1 MGIRLSKI
9 ISYIL
14 HPLLIPTY
22 SLLLVFGIN
31 LYFASM
37 LNLFAKSLLLI
48 MIFSSTCIVPLI
60 IFTIF
65 KRKKVIS
72 SFHMPTKEERTFPYL
87 VMSVIYFVMYM
98 MLSQSALPSIYSFFL
113 LCSTI
118 LGLVLLVLN
127 LKIKISAHTAGI
139 GGITGLLSGI
149 AYRLDIDLT
158 FPVLIVIALAGIV
171 GYARLRLDAHKPSEI
186 YFGFLAGI
194 TVFLLLTLFL

>member
-1 MGIRLSKI
+1 
-9 ISYIL
+9 
-14 HPLLIPTY
+14 
-22 SLLLVFGIN
+22 
-31 LYFASM
+31 
-37 LNLFAKSLLLI
+37 
-48 MIFSSTCIVPLI
+48 
-60 IFTIF
+60 
-65 KRKKVIS
+65 
-72 SFHMPTKEERTFPYL
+72 MPTKEERTFPYL